1 MIYSGVPHPARFSVS
16 EKPCRM
22 GDSCKMGPLI
32 FKVFFIIF
40 YVPKDILQKKVCKL
54 FIFQGFCVELI
65 QIRPFFTTFGR
76 IMTISGQMHV
86 LFDVHFSDFP
96 ETCIPG
102 YLHILAQKPCIPGYT
117 CIPGYRTVY
126 YC

>member
-1 MIYSGVPHPARFSVS
+1 
-16 EKPCRM
+16 
-22 GDSCKMGPLI
+22 MGPLI
-32 FKVFFIIF
+32 FNVFFIIF

-96 ETCIPG
+96 EMCIPG
-102 YLHILAQKPCIPGYT
+102 DLHILAQNPCIRGDL
-117 CIPGYRTVY
+117 CILGSCILGLALGLVLRVRVMVTS
-126 YC
+126 